1 MKLLNRQN
9 VPKSSSHPLRVIQFG
24 TGNFLRGFTDWMI
37 DILNEKS
44 SFDGDIQM
52 VQVHSRK
59 AARGINEQEGL
70 YHVLTRGVSKG
81 KTIEED
87 RLIQSVRGA
96 LNPYLNYDSFLKL
109 ANTPELRFVISN
121 TTEAGIYFNEKDK
134 DWSVNPDSFPG
145 KLAAFLYQRFM
156 HFNGN
161 PEKGMVMIPCE
172 LIENNGKK
180 LKENVLRYADLWE
193 LPGSFEDW
201 IVKHNT
207 FCDTL
212 VDRIVPGFPL
222 DISNNVQAQLGFKDD
237 QMVMAE
243 PFHFLAIEGPD
254 WLKEELP
261 LQSAGFNVEFVKD
274 IAPYRDRK
282 VRILNG
288 AHTCLVPVAYLEGIR
303 LVKDAMANEKTSDY
317 LQKVIFDEIIPAM
330 DQPSVNLIPFAEDV
344 LDRFRN
350 PFIRHRLSDIALN
363 SISKWKVRVLPSLL
377 DFINK
382 KEEIPS
388 HLVKAFAAMI
398 VFYRGHYK
406 GEKTPIRDKAEVV
419 TFFEQIWKIKTPEG
433 VVESVLAKVSY
444 WDQDLTLVRG
454 LSEAMIKEVK
464 ALLALEK
471 V

>member
-1 MKLLNRQN
+1 
-9 VPKSSSHPLRVIQFG
+9 
-24 TGNFLRGFTDWMI
+24 MI
-37 DILNEKS
+37 DILNEKT

-59 AARGINEQEGL
+59 PAQGINDQEGL

-87 RLIQSVRGA
+87 RLIKSVRGA
-96 LNPYLNYDSFLKL
+96 LNPYLNYDSFLEL
-109 ANTPELRFVISN
+109 ANTPDLRFVISN
-121 TTEAGIYFNEKDK
+121 TTEAGIYFDEDDK
-134 DWSVNPDSFPG
+134 DWSATPDSFPG
-145 KLAAFLYQRFM
+145 KLTALLYQRFR
-156 HFNGN
+156 HFKGD
-161 PEKGMVMIPCE
+161 PEKGMVIIPCE

-180 LKENVLRYADLWE
+180 LKENVLRYVDLWE

-201 IVKHNT
+201 IVKHNV

-222 DISNNVQAQLGFKDD
+222 DIANSIQAQIGFKDE

-243 PFHFLAIEGPD
+243 PFHFWAIEGPD

-261 LQSAGFNVEFVKD
+261 LESAGFNVKFVKE
-274 IAPYRDRK
+274 IAPYRTRK

-288 AHTCLVPVAYLEGIR
+288 AHSCLVPVAYLKGIR
-303 LVKDAMANEKTSDY
+303 LVKDAMENEETSEY
-317 LQKVIFDEIIPAM
+317 IQKVIFDEIIPAM
-330 DQPSVNLIPFAEDV
+330 DQPSESLRPFAEDV

-350 PFIRHRLSDIALN
+350 PFIKHRLSDIALN

-382 KEEIPS
+382 KDEIPI
-388 HLVKAFAAMI
+388 HLVQAFAAMI
-398 VFYRGHYK
+398 VFYRGHYR
-406 GEKTPIRDKAEVV
+406 GEKTPIHDKAEVV
-419 TFFEQIWKIKTPEG
+419 KYFDQIWKIKTPEG
-433 VVESVLAKVSY
+433 VVESVLAKVAY
-444 WDQDLTLVRG
+444 WDQDLNLVYG
-454 LSEAMIKEVK
+454 LSEALIKEVK